1 MRADAK
7 RNYDRIVEVARQV
20 FREQGYDASLD
31 LIARQAGVGPGTLYR
46 HFPKRD
52 DLIDA
57 VMQSWVDGVNE
68 TAEKVLANEGSPRDL
83 LLAWFEEYV
92 RLISVHK
99 GGPAKITCAMGD
111 DGSPIRT
118 KCEVLRGAG
127 DRVLDRLR
135 EQDAIRED
143 VTALHVA
150 RLVGGVA
157 TVADQS
163 ELDPAAVRPMLEVV
177 ADGMLK

>member
-7 RNYDRIVEVARQV
+7 RNYDRIVEVARTV

-31 LIARQAGVGPGTLYR
+31 LIAKQAGVGPGTLYR

-68 TAEKVLANEGSPRDL
+68 TAEKVLAHQGSPRDL

-118 KCEVLRGAG
+118 KCEVLRAAG

-135 EQDAIRED
+135 AEDAVRDD
-143 VTALHVA
+143 VTALQVA

-163 ELDPAAVRPMLEVV
+163 ELDLAAVRPMLEVV
-177 ADGMLK
+177 ADGLLK